1 MKTQRLFV
9 TWMASSLMGA
19 VALVGVGTGFAS
31 TSVITSASA
40 VNASAGFGSAGSL
53 QTEIPCPPPGVDL

>member
-1 MKTQRLFV
+1 MKTQRTFV

-40 VNASAGFGSAGSL
+40 VDASVAFGSAGSL
-53 QTEIPCPPPGVDL
+53 QTEVPCPPPGIEL